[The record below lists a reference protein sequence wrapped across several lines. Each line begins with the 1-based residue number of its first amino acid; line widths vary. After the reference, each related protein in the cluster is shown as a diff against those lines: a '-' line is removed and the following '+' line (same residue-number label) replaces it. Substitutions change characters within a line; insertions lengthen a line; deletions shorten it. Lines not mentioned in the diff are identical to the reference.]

1 MAKLLHS
8 LEILAEEADKDTDV
22 TAKDGDGIN
31 ENQIN
36 EKNSIEGNN
45 NRVIHISQDEVSNL
59 SSSPEKVWEHVELLK
74 HGCIF
79 GREDVKRIARAA
91 LTLLR
96 SEPSLID
103 LSHRCVSKN
112 NSRSNV
118 ATIKDSH
125 QLKTITVVGDL
136 HGHFDDSL
144 LKVLEML
151 GNKEYGTPFNGS
163 GAVIFNGGKSKSYR
177 LLCSC
182 SVQSFSIQFPLLSH
196 SHIHAIVCV

>member
-1 MAKLLHS
+1 MTCKNDSNVLCNLQKS
-8 LEILAEEADKDTDV
+8 S
-22 TAKDGDGIN
+22 GIN
-31 ENQIN
+31 KNQIN
-36 EKNSIEGNN
+36 EKNSVEGNN

-118 ATIKDSH
+118 ATIKDNH

-177 LLCSC
+177 LLCLC

-196 SHIHAIVCV
+196 SHS